1 MMFKKYLC
9 NKVPVCLLNQLKQYT
24 VSVFAIFIFVPAFA
38 QNTVQVVLQQQFDTH
53 RQNNLQEK
61 IYVHSDKNFY
71 LAGEICWFK
80 IYNVDGFFNKPLGL
94 SKTAYVEILDKNNTA
109 VLQAKAALK
118 EGNGEGSFFLPA
130 SINSGK
136 YKLRAYTNWMKNF
149 SANYF
154 FEKTITV
161 INSRKPYEAD
171 TLQQKTSYEI
181 TFFPEG
187 GNLVNGITSTIAFRV
202 VNQNGKGV
210 ACQAAVINDKN
221 DTIVKCATLKFGIGN
236 FVLTPETAHSYKAI
250 ITLPDGKK
258 TIQPIPAAYNNGYVM
273 HLTAIDTGK
282 IKIAIQAPPYNSLS
296 SAIYLFVHTR
306 QSVKLVLSGSIKN
319 GTAEFI
325 IDKKKLGDGISHFTV
340 FSGERQ
346 AVCERLFFKYPEQ
359 KLQLSMAADKQ
370 EYEIRK
376 KINIHIA
383 SADQTF
389 NAIKA
394 NMSMAVYR
402 TDSLQT
408 IDGTDISNY
417 LWLSS
422 DLAGRVESPEYYFNN
437 NTPDIAEA
445 MDNLMLTHGWSRF
458 RWEDILENKKP
469 AFEFVPEYTG
479 HLVTGKIIN
488 TVTGLPEKSIP
499 GFLSVM
505 NTHKNAYAATSNSE
519 GKIKFETRDFYN
531 DGEIIVQTNSQQD
544 SLYKVDIANPF
555 AEKFSSN
562 IFTGQGL
569 PKINTAA
576 LLKHN
581 FDVQVQQ
588 TYNGIKLN
596 QFTMPVTDTA
606 PFYFKSDET
615 YLLDNYVHFTTMEE
629 VLREYVASVNV
640 RKTNGRFHL
649 PVLDMLGKKV
659 FETDPMLLLDGVHI
673 FDINKL
679 MTYDPLKI
687 KKLDVVAR
695 EYYIGNMYFDG
706 IVNFTTYDGNLP
718 GFELD
723 PHATVIDYEGMQ
735 LQRDFFSPV
744 YEIQEQIDSRLPD
757 YRYLLYWSPN
767 VNTNTNGTTEV
778 SFYTSDVP
786 GKYAAVLQGITAD
799 GKTGSKIIQFEVKP
813 PAGTIKN

>member
-9 NKVPVCLLNQLKQYT
+9 YKVPVCLINQLRRYA
-24 VSVFAIFIFVPAFA
+24 VSVFAILVIVPALA
-38 QNTVQVVLQQQFDTH
+38 QNTAQVAIQQQFDTH

-80 IYNVDGFFNKPLGL
+80 LYNADGFFNRPLGL
-94 SKTAYVEILDKNNTA
+94 SKVAYVEVLDKNNTPM
-109 VLQAKAALK
+109 LQAKVALK
-118 EGNGEGSFFLPA
+118 EGAGEGSFFMPL
-130 SINSGK
+130 SLGSGK

-154 FEKTITV
+154 FEKSITI
-161 INSRKPYEAD
+161 INTRGIFEAD
-171 TLQQKTSYEI
+171 TLQQKSAYEI

-187 GNLVNGITSTIAFRV
+187 GNLVNGIASTVAFRV

-210 ACQAAVINDKN
+210 ACQAAIVNDKS

-236 FVLTPETAHSYKAI
+236 FVLTPEAGHVYKAVI
-250 ITLPDGKK
+250 ILPDGKK
-258 TIQPIPAAYNNGYVM
+258 AIQPIPVAYNNGYVM
-273 HLTAIDTGK
+273 HVAHADTEK
-282 IKIAIQAPPYNSLS
+282 IKITVQAPPYNSLS

-306 QSVKLVLSGSIKN
+306 QSVKLVLSGNIKN
-319 GTAEFI
+319 GAAEFI
-325 IDKKKLGDGISHFTV
+325 IDKNKLGDGISHFTI

-359 KLQLSMAADKQ
+359 KLQISMTMDKE

-383 SADQTF
+383 STDQTY

-408 IDGTDISNY
+408 IDGTDINNY

-437 NTPDIAEA
+437 PDTNTLKV

-458 RWEDILENKKP
+458 KWEDIMDNKKTD
-469 AFEFVPEYTG
+469 FEFAPEYAG
-479 HLVTGKIIN
+479 HMVTGKITN
-488 TVTGLPEKSIP
+488 TVTGLPQKAID
-499 GFLSVM
+499 GFLSV
-505 NTHKNAYAATSNSE
+505 TGAHKKSYASTSDTE
-519 GKIKFETRDFYN
+519 GKVKFETKDFYN
-531 DGEIIVQTNSQQD
+531 DGEIVVQTNTQQD
-544 SLYKVDIANPF
+544 SLYKVEIANPF
-555 AEKFSSN
+555 AEKFSPP
-562 IFTGQGL
+562 IFTGADL
-569 PKINTAA
+569 PQINTAV
-576 LLKHN
+576 LSKHN
-581 FDVQVQQ
+581 FSLRVQQ
-588 TYNGIKLN
+588 AYNSNKLN
-596 QFTMPVTDTA
+596 QFKMPVTDTT
-606 PFYFKSDET
+606 PFYFKPDET
-615 YLLDNYVHFTTMEE
+615 YLLDNYVRFTTMEE
-629 VLREYVASVNV
+629 ILREYVPSVNV
-640 RKTNGRFHL
+640 KKTNGRFHL
-649 PVLDMLGKKV
+649 PVLDRLEKKI
-659 FETDPMLLLDGVHI
+659 FETDPMLLLDGVQI

-679 MTYDPLKI
+679 MSYDPLKI
-687 KKLDVVAR
+687 KQLDVVAR

-718 GFELD
+718 GYELD
-723 PHATVIDYEGMQ
+723 PHTTVMDYEGMQ

-744 YEIQEQIDSRLPD
+744 YEIQEQVDSRLPD

-767 VNTNTNGTTEV
+767 VNTNTSGTTEV
-778 SFYTSDVP
+778 GFYTSDIP

-813 PAGTIKN
+813 QAGTIKK